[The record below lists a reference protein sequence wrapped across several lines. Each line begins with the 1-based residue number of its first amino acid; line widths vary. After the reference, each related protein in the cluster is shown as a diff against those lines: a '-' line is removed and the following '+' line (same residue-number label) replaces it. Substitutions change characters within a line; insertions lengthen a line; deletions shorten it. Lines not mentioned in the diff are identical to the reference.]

1 MTDQFNRRKFM
12 GLSGS
17 ALGIGIIGASTGWG
31 VIPRVFGQPG
41 RSGGTA
47 TDWLHAAQWGV
58 FNQGQ
63 MAECQHPPITTV
75 RAWNAAVDAYDT
87 EAVANQLQRLSAA
100 YLIHC
105 LGQNSGFY
113 CSPNATYDNIV
124 GHTPSRM
131 SSRDLVLD
139 LYKSLHSRGIH
150 LMVYLPSGAPAN
162 DLRACAALQWRD
174 GKYRLSNF
182 QLMWQNIIAEWSK
195 RWGSKVRGWWFDG
208 CYYGD
213 AMYNFAAAP
222 NWASFA
228 AAARAG
234 NSDSLVAFNPGTQN
248 PIQALAPQEDYT
260 AGEENSGLGI
270 YINSRWTTAPA
281 DATEGPNPKV
291 LTQCLTFGGKSWAE
305 GDRPKYT
312 NPELISITNS
322 LVNPGGAMTWDMPII
337 NPSGLIHT
345 AFEVPFTEVADQ
357 LLGRDIVKS
366 SSDRIMYGG
375 GQWTRSAHGS
385 SGYYGDEVYIA
396 TTDGGYAEL
405 SFNGSGIQVFSER
418 GSDMGDVHIYLDGKL
433 TGIYNCFI
441 AGTRRTQQVIYEV
454 KDLSSGSHRVR
465 LVKAGGTY
473 CILGAFRV
481 LSRLQSVVN
490 DRDPAIKYVGS
501 GWSAEAGRCV
511 TDYNQDIHFTTHL
524 GDYFSY
530 TFVGT
535 GIQYLTET
543 DSDMGDVEVYLD
555 GASQGVHSCYAAPGK
570 TTQQPVFKSVG
581 LTYGSHTLKV
591 KMISGRYCRLDC
603 LRVFA

>member
-1 MTDQFNRRKFM
+1 MTNQFSRRKLI
-12 GLSGS
+12 GLGGS
-17 ALGIGIIGASTGWG
+17 ALGIGIVGAMTPWA
-31 VIPRVFGQPG
+31 VIPKLFGKPLQF
-41 RSGGTA
+41 GGAA

-75 RAWNAAVDAYDT
+75 EAWNTAVDAYDT
-87 EAVANQLQRLSAA
+87 EAVANQLQRLGAG

-113 CSPNATYDNIV
+113 CSPNATYDSIV
-124 GHTPSRM
+124 GHKPSHM
-131 SSRDLVLD
+131 SSRDLVED
-139 LYKSLHSRGIH
+139 LYKSLHPRGIG

-162 DLRACAALQWRD
+162 DPRACAALQWKD

-195 RWGSKVRGWWFDG
+195 RWGSKVQGWWFDG

-213 AMYNFAAAP
+213 AMYNFTDAP
-222 NWASFA
+222 NWDSFA

-234 NSDSLVAFNPGTQN
+234 NSASLVAFNPGVQN

-270 YINSRWTTAPA
+270 FINSRWTTAPA

-291 LTQCLTFGGKSWAE
+291 LTQCLTFAGKSWAE

-322 LVNPGGAMTWDMPII
+322 LVNPGGAMTWDMPVI
-337 NPSGLIHT
+337 NPSGLIQP
-345 AFEVPFTEVADQ
+345 AFEVPFIAVAYQ
-357 LLGRDIVKS
+357 LLGRYTVNSNSDTIV
-366 SSDRIMYGG
+366 YGG
-375 GQWTRSAHGS
+375 GQWTLYAHGS
-385 SGYYGDEVYIA
+385 RAHHGHDVHIA
-396 TTDGGYAEL
+396 STDGAYAEL
-405 SFNGSGIQVFSER
+405 SFNGSGIQVLSER

-433 TGIYNCFI
+433 MSTYNCFI
-441 AGTRRTQQVIYEV
+441 AGTRRMQQVVYEV
-454 KDLSSGSHRVR
+454 KGLPSGSHSVR

-473 CILGAFRV
+473 AIFGAFRV
-481 LSRLQSVVN
+481 LSRLRSVVN
-490 DRDPAIKYVGS
+490 DRNPDIKYVGS
-501 GWSAEAGRCV
+501 GWAAEASRRV

-524 GDYFSY
+524 GDYFFY

-555 GASQGVHSCYAAPGK
+555 GVSQGIHSCYAALGK
-570 TTQQPVFKSVG
+570 TTQQPVFKAHG
-581 LTYGSHTLKV
+581 LTYGSHSLKV
-591 KMISGRYCRLDC
+591 KMISGKYCRLDC

>member
-1 MTDQFNRRKFM
+1 MTDKFNRRKFM

-31 VIPRVFGQPG
+31 VIPRVFGQPR

-87 EAVANQLQRLSAA
+87 EAIANQLQRLGAA

-213 AMYNFAAAP
+213 AMYNFTAAP

-281 DATEGPNPKV
+281 DATEDPNPKV

-322 LVNPGGAMTWDMPII
+322 LINPGGAMTWDMPII
-337 NPSGLIHT
+337 NPSGLIQT

-385 SGYYGDEVYIA
+385 SGYYGDEVHIA

-501 GWSAEAGRCV
+501 GWSAEAGRRV